1 MTWSEPSVIVLLS
14 LSISM
19 TIAFMILYYTNGRPK
34 AVFAWLIAWASYIAS
49 FITAILGIT
58 FAEYEFFLIP
68 AAQLCGLINSYTL
81 LLGIYIYYKKRINR
95 LWNLSFIL
103 YCVWIIIIQFV
114 TPEKLIGSLPPSFFL
129 FAAYFYSGI
138 LLIKG
143 RPSFKPERIIAGILL
158 MLWVVSR
165 LYLTLCWI
173 TGSSLLTGIVIGSTL
188 YILISLFTILT
199 YLQETREQFIAEK
212 YKAEE
217 SDRLKS
223 SFLANMS
230 HEIRTPLNAI
240 IGFAQ
245 LLSKTDLSNEEKDIF
260 VKNIKNS
267 GERLLGL
274 LDDLLDLSKIE
285 AGVVKVYTGDVSIN
299 RLIED
304 LVSVVSLSQRV
315 VEKKL
320 NLVVEKAM
328 HDGDDIIRTDE
339 TRIFQILSNL
349 LNNAVKFTEHGT
361 IITGYDIP
369 GPDYIRFYVKDTGI
383 GISEDALKKIY
394 TPFFQE
400 GKIPAAGGTGLGLAI
415 VKGLTESLDGTI
427 TIKSKVD
434 CGTEV
439 SITIPYIRSEESK
452 HIKSFTGSPESYNIT
467 GKKILL
473 VEDEPV
479 NRRLMEKFIESTG
492 AELISTESG
501 NESVE
506 LCLKDSSIDLVLM
519 DLTLPD
525 IDGYT
530 AMERIRKVRPDLSIV
545 AQSAT
550 AMSEHRERAR
560 DAGADDFIAKPI
572 KREELY
578 NAIWKQLFGR
588 EEN

>member
-103 YCVWIIIIQFV
+103 CCVWIIIIQFV